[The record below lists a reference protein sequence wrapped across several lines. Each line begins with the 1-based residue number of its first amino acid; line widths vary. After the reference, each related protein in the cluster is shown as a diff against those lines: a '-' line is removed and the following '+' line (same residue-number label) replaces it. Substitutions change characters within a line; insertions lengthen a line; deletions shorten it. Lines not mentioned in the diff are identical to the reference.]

1 MNFEAGL
8 FTADKFEKS
17 DQGRVGGNGL
27 PFAHDALRVNNF
39 ACEHGAAVHG
49 KLQNVNHF
57 FAAVHFH
64 VRAGGHKE
72 STALRLLRR
81 SVIEQAPK
89 RTNGPVALDG
99 AVVDINNAGIGG
111 GHFLPFC
118 VSSQRRCQHQ
128 QHSGKRNSPMYGQ
141 WYKHCAKES
150 ALSGPKFHSVFNNV
164 HARYYKVVP
173 TS

>member
-8 FTADKFEKS
+8 FTAHKFEKS
-17 DQGRVGGNGL
+17 HQGRVGGNGL

-81 SVIEQAPK
+81 SVIEQTPK
-89 RTNGPVALDG
+89 RTNGTVSFDG
-99 AVVDINNAGIGG
+99 AIVDINNARIGG
-111 GHFLPFC
+111 CDSLPFGMC
-118 VSSQRRCQHQ
+118 SHRRYEGHQH
-128 QHSGKRNSPMYGQ
+128 GRKNYSPL
-141 WYKHCAKES
+141 KSAKES
-150 ALSGPKFHSVFNNV
+150 AFSGRIFQSVFNSV

>member
-8 FTADKFEKS
+8 FTAHKFEKS
-17 DQGRVGGNGL
+17 HQGRVGGNGL

-39 ACEHGAAVHG
+39 ASEHGAAVHG
-49 KLQNVNHF
+49 KLQNVNQF

-89 RTNGPVALDG
+89 GSNGTVSFDG
-99 AVVDINNAGIGG
+99 AIVDINNAGICG

-118 VSSQRRCQHQ
+118 VSGQRRCQHH
-128 QHSGKRNSPMYGQ
+128 QHSDKRNSPTYGQ
-141 WYKHCAKES
+141 RYKHSAKES
-150 ALSGPKFHSVFNNV
+150 ALSGPKFHSVINNV